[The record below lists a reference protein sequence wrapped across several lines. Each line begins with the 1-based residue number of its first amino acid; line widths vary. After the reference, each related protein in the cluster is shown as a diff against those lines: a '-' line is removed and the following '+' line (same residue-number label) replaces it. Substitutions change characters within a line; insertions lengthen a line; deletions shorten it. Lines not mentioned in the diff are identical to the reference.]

1 MFTSTDAPVMHIK
14 EPKKGIPCK
23 YYLRRGAVVFIDHRH
38 KKRKE
43 NKRKLRFIIIITLK
57 VTTIIFSLFDKVL
70 LFIHVTIKKRERKIK
85 VLLNVNKTPTN
96 SDILCFIAKY

>member
-1 MFTSTDAPVMHIK
+1 MFTRTDAPVKHIT

-23 YYLRRGAVVFIDHRH
+23 HYLLPDAVVFIDHRH

-43 NKRKLRFIIIITLK
+43 NKRKLCLIIIITLK

-70 LFIHVTIKKRERKIK
+70 LFIHVTIKKKKREKDKSIVKRQQ
-85 VLLNVNKTPTN
+85 KTN
-96 SDILCFIAKY
+96 QL

>member
-23 YYLRRGAVVFIDHRH
+23 HYLLPDAVVFIDHRH

-43 NKRKLRFIIIITLK
+43 NKRKLCLIIIITLK
-57 VTTIIFSLFDKVL
+57 VNPIFFALFDKVL
-70 LFIHVTIKKRERKIK
+70 LIIHVTIKKEKRERQ
-85 VLLNVNKTPTN
+85 NY
-96 SDILCFIAKY
+96 C